1 MTNDK
6 LSAKIEPE
14 RLNKIAPI
22 VVKHNTKYLDAAL
35 SSINDLNLTKK
46 KLELLH
52 YVKQLAEVKEQFELE
67 TKNLEDKKNEDQKV
81 TLAYSELVDRYN
93 ELLNDRNDLAHKN
106 TMNYLEYDKKNAYHN
121 NSSEVVG
128 ENILTETKKQ
138 SEQTVKTPTN
148 INSNSPDQNI
158 RSLDSSVS
166 SKKGTHDQ
174 LQHKVSKW
182 NLNTSGSLSIL
193 ILLYGVCLVSIAV
206 GITYFLIT
214 S

>member
-1 MTNDK
+1 MTTDN

-14 RLNKIAPI
+14 RLNKIAPM

-35 SSINDLNLTKK
+35 NSINDLNLTKK

-81 TLAYSELVDRYN
+81 KLAYSELVDRYN
-93 ELLNDRNDLAHKN
+93 ELLNDRNNLAHKN
-106 TMNYLEYDKKNAYHN
+106 TMNYFEYDNNNSYH

-128 ENILTETKKQ
+128 KNRLTETKKQ

-148 INSNSPDQNI
+148 INSNSPEQNI
-158 RSLDSSVS
+158 RSLDNSASNE
-166 SKKGTHDQ
+166 KGTHDQ

-193 ILLYGVCLVSIAV
+193 ILLYGLCLVSIAV
-206 GITYFLIT
+206 GITYFLI
-214 S
+214 SS

>member
-1 MTNDK
+1 MTNDN

-14 RLNKIAPI
+14 RLNKIAPM

-35 SSINDLNLTKK
+35 NSINDINLTKK

-67 TKNLEDKKNEDQKV
+67 TKNLGNQKNKDHKV
-81 TLAYSELVDRYN
+81 EIAFNELTKDYN
-93 ELLNDRNDLAHKN
+93 ELLKEHNDLVHKSN
-106 TMNYLEYDKKNAYHN
+106 MHLYKYDKKDAYH

-128 ENILTETKKQ
+128 ENRLTETEKQ
-138 SEQTVKTPTN
+138 FEQTAKTPTN
-148 INSNSPDQNI
+148 INSNGPEQNI
-158 RSLDSSVS
+158 RSLDNSASNE
-166 SKKGTHDQ
+166 KGTHDQ

-193 ILLYGVCLVSIAV
+193 ILLYGLCLVSIAV
-206 GITYFLIT
+206 GITYFLI
-214 S
+214 SS

>member
-1 MTNDK
+1 MTNDN

-14 RLNKIAPI
+14 RLNKIAPM

-35 SSINDLNLTKK
+35 NSINDLNLTKK

-67 TKNLEDKKNEDQKV
+67 TKNLEDTKNEDK
-81 TLAYSELVDRYN
+81 TIILAYNEQVNRLN
-93 ELLNDRNDLAHKN
+93 ELKKDSNDLAHKTN
-106 TMNYLEYDKKNAYHN
+106 MIRLEHDKKNAYQ
-121 NSSEVVG
+121 NSSEVLG
-128 ENILTETKKQ
+128 KNRLAETKKQ
-138 SEQTVKTPTN
+138 SEQPVKTPTN
-148 INSNSPDQNI
+148 INSNSPEQNI
-158 RSLDSSVS
+158 RSLGSSAS
-166 SKKGTHDQ
+166 NEKGTHDQ
-174 LQHKVSKW
+174 LQHKVSKL